1 MPEIIIGVVLVIVF
15 IILVWWISTLNGLK
29 KTQIK
34 IEEASS
40 GIDVALTKRYDV
52 LTKMVQIAKSYAK
65 FEKETILEAVKLRKG
80 MSIAEKNEAA
90 AAMGDVQRGLN
101 ILAENY
107 PQLHANE
114 NFRQLQV
121 AVMDVEEHLQGARRA
136 YNSNVS
142 TLNQKIVTFPTSI
155 GNTFL
160 LLPPAL
166 FLPLDACRPFP
177 LLFCIIITK
186 VKNISQ
192 KNVIFVCR

>member
-1 MPEIIIGVVLVIVF
+1 MRSSRIAQNKMGVEFIIGAVVVVVF
-15 IILVWWISTLNGLK
+15 IIFCWWISTLNGLK

-142 TLNQKIVTFPTSI
+142 TLNQKVVTFPTSI
-155 GNTFL
+155 VAGVSGITRQAFFE
-160 LLPPAL
+160 AESEKRADVKMD
-166 FLPLDACRPFP
+166 LD
-177 LLFCIIITK
+177 I
-186 VKNISQ
+186 
-192 KNVIFVCR
+192 

>member
-155 GNTFL
+155 VAGVSG
-160 LLPPAL
+160 
-166 FLPLDACRPFP
+166 
-177 LLFCIIITK
+177 ITRQAFFEAENEK
-186 VKNISQ
+186 RADVKMDLNI
-192 KNVIFVCR
+192 

>member
-1 MPEIIIGVVLVIVF
+1 MLALIYF

-101 ILAENY
+101 ILA
-107 PQLHANE
+107 
-114 NFRQLQV
+114 
-121 AVMDVEEHLQGARRA
+121 
-136 YNSNVS
+136 
-142 TLNQKIVTFPTSI
+142 
-155 GNTFL
+155 
-160 LLPPAL
+160 
-166 FLPLDACRPFP
+166 
-177 LLFCIIITK
+177 
-186 VKNISQ
+186 
-192 KNVIFVCR
+192 